1 MSSAGRKLTALG
13 TGRALLAQYRDWRA
27 ITATAGGVKY
37 CYALGEPLQSEN
49 SPSSASRKAT
59 FLMVRAFQG
68 TGRSEVSV
76 VIGYK
81 FKNTG
86 AATIELGGTTF
97 PMYTEDEN
105 GWIKNLSDET
115 RLVEAMRSGSRLVV
129 KGVAASGM
137 TTSDQYSLVGLA
149 EAIDRAAQECR

>member
-1 MSSAGRKLTALG
+1 
-13 TGRALLAQYRDWRA
+13 
-27 ITATAGGVKY
+27 
-37 CYALGEPLQSEN
+37 
-49 SPSSASRKAT
+49 
-59 FLMVRAFQG
+59 MVRAYQG
-68 TGRSEVSV
+68 TGRHEVSV

-81 FKNTG
+81 FKNTS

-97 PMYTEDEN
+97 PMYTEDDN

-115 RLVEAMRSGSRLVV
+115 RLVEAMRSGSRLAI

-137 TTSDQYSLVGLA
+137 TTSDQYSLAGLA